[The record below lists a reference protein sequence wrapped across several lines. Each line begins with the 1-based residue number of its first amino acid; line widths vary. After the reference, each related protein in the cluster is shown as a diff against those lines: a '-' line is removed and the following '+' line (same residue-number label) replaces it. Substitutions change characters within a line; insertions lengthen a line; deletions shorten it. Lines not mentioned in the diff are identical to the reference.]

1 MGGLKSKV
9 KRSRSK
15 ERKDG
20 KKSNKRAV
28 DLPVSSSAKKTV
40 DPRLPFSNYRQI
52 FNIRNQWKAILR
64 KWEDTAKENLIR
76 FFQTFP
82 RHRES
87 FPKIKGIT
95 TEEEMRS
102 NQDFEDAALD
112 IFSVFDKVI
121 EYLEDVDSAIQTI
134 ASSGASA
141 GLTEQIIQDMRG
153 PFMETLKITLGSDR
167 FTEATEEN
175 FKLLYDFVQSE
186 LLKSSNS

>member
-20 KKSNKRAV
+20 KKSNKRNV

-82 RHRES
+82 NHREA

-95 TEEEMRS
+95 AEEEMRS
-102 NQDFEDAALD
+102 NQDFEDTALD

-134 ASSGASA
+134 ASSGPSA

-153 PFMETLKITLGSDR
+153 PFMETLKTTLGSDR

-186 LLKSSNS
+186 LLKSLHS